1 MQNNPDIEYNDVG
14 LIIDCLT
21 STPIKETPE
30 EIVRQR
36 FIKILQ
42 TDYGYPKDCILRE
55 VPVQSGSSILT
66 NESDGSPIRA
76 DIVVYKDK
84 RSALKKDQGNILFV
98 VECKKPNVKEGYN
111 QLVSYIFNTSA
122 VGGVW
127 TNGEGISVY
136 KKKQNE
142 IGLEEILSLPRYREN
157 WQDEDAIPS
166 KSSLPRPH
174 NVRFLLSTCHNKLYG
189 RGMENEDFDLAM
201 DMVRILL
208 ARLTRQSPWQS

>member
-1 MQNNPDIEYNDVG
+1 MQNNPDIEYNDVD

-21 STPIKETPE
+21 GTPIKETPE
-30 EIVRQR
+30 EIGRQR

-98 VECKKPNVKEGYN
+98 VECKK
-111 QLVSYIFNTSA
+111 
-122 VGGVW
+122 
-127 TNGEGISVY
+127 
-136 KKKQNE
+136 
-142 IGLEEILSLPRYREN
+142 
-157 WQDEDAIPS
+157 
-166 KSSLPRPH
+166 
-174 NVRFLLSTCHNKLYG
+174 NKC
-189 RGMENEDFDLAM
+189 
-201 DMVRILL
+201 
-208 ARLTRQSPWQS
+208 